1 MVEPHGPRF
10 FFEGRPRTAGP
21 GESLL
26 DVLVRGGLP
35 NLQRSPHY
43 HRPRAPLCGIGQ
55 CTGCLVR
62 VNGRPNVRACR
73 YEPGEGDRVETE
85 NGWPSRRFDVLAAFD
100 LLFPSGLDTLHGF
113 RRPAWAT
120 RFYHVVVRRLTGFG
134 APPSPESAAA
144 LTTPPEV
151 RTVDVVLVGAGR
163 AGRACASRLV
173 EAGLHPLVVDRSR
186 STEPIPGTEL
196 LTRTTVSFL
205 PPPHGTTPTPFE
217 LLAYTEPARGWLIRA
232 RRVVVAVGSYDAALL
247 FGSNDRPGVM
257 TADGA
262 LAMTPSGGSPPFRA
276 AVVFGAGDRA
286 TQLIRRM
293 GEHVEALVAPSSVPP
308 DLVRVCSD
316 AGVSIYPRSLLVEA
330 HGRSRVRSVELVA
343 RGSGSTS
350 RVVCDAVVLAHRRL
364 PNVPVLFQVGARM
377 QWRGG
382 PGAYYPEVDAQ
393 GRTSVPGVWAVGS
406 VTGARGN
413 SSPLGGERAARALLG
428 DPERRG
434 RGRPLSR
441 RRTGRARGIL
451 PGTPRAPPEGTLGRL
466 LLRGHPPGGA
476 RGSDPGRLP
485 WDRGR
490 QAVLGPGH
498 RTLSGAVLPSR
509 RPPGPRAS
517 RRALSR
523 RGRLHH
529 PAPTGPPHPPRSPR
543 YARPRR
549 HRGGAGMTAPQ
560 RAGYAVAIVGAGI
573 VGLFTAYHL
582 ARAGA
587 GAILVVDRG
596 FLSAGA
602 SGRNGGGVRQQWDTR
617 ATVRLAR
624 ESVAA
629 YRRFGREFGYN
640 IWFRQSGYLFLAE
653 TPTELARLRTVSDVV
668 RSEGLDARI
677 LDAEGV
683 ARPSTASRRARR
695 SGAPTS
701 AATGRCTRS
710 PRSGESTRRRARGG

>member
-43 HRPRAPLCGIGQ
+43 HRPRAPFCGIGQ

-73 YEPGEGDRVETE
+73 YEPGEGNRVETE

-393 GRTSVPGVWAVGS
+393 GRTSVPDVWAVGS

-413 SSPLGGERAARALLG
+413 SSPLDGERAARALLG
-428 DPERRG
+428 DPDAGAAGDRPPADVPGELEGYYRELL
-434 RGRPLSR
+434 GRPR
-441 RRTGRARGIL
+441 KGRWVACPCEDILLEELEAVTRGGYRGIEVAKRYSGLGTGLCQGRYCL
-451 PGTPRAPPEGTLGRL
+451 PDALLVLALREGRSPAEVGYITQRPP
-466 LLRGHPPGGA
+466 
-476 RGSDPGRLP
+476 
-485 WDRGR
+485 
-490 QAVLGPGH
+490 
-498 RTLSGAVLPSR
+498 VLPT
-509 RPPGPRAS
+509 PLA
-517 RRALSR
+517 ALAT
-523 RGRLHH
+523 LD
-529 PAPTGPPHPPRSPR
+529 PA
-543 YARPRR
+543 
-549 HRGGAGMTAPQ
+549 
-560 RAGYAVAIVGAGI
+560 V
-573 VGLFTAYHL
+573 
-582 ARAGA
+582 
-587 GAILVVDRG
+587 
-596 FLSAGA
+596 
-602 SGRNGGGVRQQWDTR
+602 
-617 ATVRLAR
+617 
-624 ESVAA
+624 
-629 YRRFGREFGYN
+629 
-640 IWFRQSGYLFLAE
+640 
-653 TPTELARLRTVSDVV
+653 TE
-668 RSEGLDARI
+668 
-677 LDAEGV
+677 
-683 ARPSTASRRARR
+683 
-695 SGAPTS
+695 
-701 AATGRCTRS
+701 
-710 PRSGESTRRRARGG
+710 GEQA